1 MSWNEGLVD
10 LSLFTY
16 SPIDDSH
23 FNTSRPVQSHDLPT
37 FPQEFTYRA
46 LDPVREFYAPRSA
59 PLTRS
64 PPPNPVNVNTTKP
77 LPRLPPRTLCG
88 AISIPR
94 ECDSEPT
101 CILTKM
107 KRKRTGDSSNES
119 TLPQRRN
126 VAAPPQLTLSVP
138 QMPNHRRGASEM
150 VWMAEEHMWLVLDE
164 RQRDPYPMP
173 HQYPTPPAH
182 SPPTNYQ
189 RPADY
194 ARSDPGTSFLS
205 RWATPSPNMTPPMS
219 PMQTQLRSLIEP
231 RDEERLSPLFQ
242 EAMNSVPMMDTL
254 DPPPPPTYEG
264 TVSGQQAPRSAPSSS
279 ALVQPSASSPRS
291 PPITRKP
298 LPLSAASS
306 SIPIIR
312 PPVPPIPKKA
322 NRRPPP
328 QARAARTGS
337 TINYSL
343 PSSTSTL
350 RHSNSG
356 ESKISAVSSLG
367 RSKTEGSS
375 RSSLR
380 PAASSYDRE
389 TLDFGDEE
397 KGPSS
402 KSELRAGSSPHRSKT
417 TSSDGSSS
425 CRAKT
430 GSTLEFLEQEMADN
444 SKSWH
449 GFARKLSNRS

>member
-10 LSLFTY
+10 LSLFAY
-16 SPIDDSH
+16 SPTDDSH
-23 FNTSRPVQSHDLPT
+23 FNTNRPVQSHNVPT
-37 FPQEFTYRA
+37 VSREFTDRP

-64 PPPNPVNVNTTKP
+64 PPPNPFKVSATKP

-88 AISIPR
+88 AVSIAR

-107 KRKRTGDSSNES
+107 KRKRTGDSPNDS

-126 VAAPPQLTLSVP
+126 VTAPPQLTLSVP

-150 VWMAEEHMWLVLDE
+150 VWMAEEQMWLVLDE
-164 RQRDPYPMP
+164 GQRDPYPTQN
-173 HQYPTPPAH
+173 QYPTPPAY
-182 SPPTNYQ
+182 SPPTSYQ
-189 RPADY
+189 RPANY
-194 ARSDPGTSFLS
+194 ARSDPGSSFVS
-205 RWATPSPNMTPPMS
+205 QWATTPPNMTPPIS
-219 PMQTQLRSLIEP
+219 PIQTQLRSLIET

-264 TVSGQQAPRSAPSSS
+264 TVSRQQAPRSAPPSS
-279 ALVQPSASSPRS
+279 ALVQPSASSPKS

-306 SIPIIR
+306 WVPTIR
-312 PPVPPIPKKA
+312 PPVPPIPKTA

-328 QARAARTGS
+328 PARAASTGS
-337 TINYSL
+337 TVNYSL
-343 PSSTSTL
+343 PSSTSAL

-356 ESKISAVSSLG
+356 RSDKSAVSSLG

-380 PAASSYDRE
+380 PATSSYHVL
-389 TLDFGDEE
+389 TPDFGDEE
-397 KGPSS
+397 GPSS
-402 KSELRAGSSPHRSKT
+402 KSELRVGRSHHRSKT
-417 TSSDGSSS
+417 ASSDGSSS
-425 CRAKT
+425 NRAET
-430 GSTLEFLEQEMADN
+430 GSTLEFLEQEMAGN
-444 SKSWH
+444 SRSWH
-449 GFARKLSNRS
+449 GFARKLSNRP

>member
-10 LSLFTY
+10 LSLFAY
-16 SPIDDSH
+16 SPTDDSH
-23 FNTSRPVQSHDLPT
+23 FNTSRPIQSHNVPT
-37 FPQEFTYRA
+37 VSRELTDRP

-64 PPPNPVNVNTTKP
+64 PPPNPFNVSATKP

-88 AISIPR
+88 AVSIPR

-101 CILTKM
+101 CILTKI
-107 KRKRTGDSSNES
+107 KRKRTGDSPNDS

-150 VWMAEEHMWLVLDE
+150 VWMAEEQMWLVLDE
-164 RQRDPYPMP
+164 GQQDPYPTQN
-173 HQYPTPPAH
+173 QYPTPPTY
-182 SPPTNYQ
+182 SPPTSYQ
-189 RPADY
+189 RPANY
-194 ARSDPGTSFLS
+194 ARSDPGSSFVS
-205 RWATPSPNMTPPMS
+205 RWATTPPNMTPPIS
-219 PMQTQLRSLIEP
+219 PIQTQLRSLIET

-264 TVSGQQAPRSAPSSS
+264 TVSRQQALRSAPPSS

-306 SIPIIR
+306 WVPTIR
-312 PPVPPIPKKA
+312 PPVPPIPKTA

-328 QARAARTGS
+328 PARAASTGS
-337 TINYSL
+337 TVNYSL
-343 PSSTSTL
+343 PSSTSAL

-356 ESKISAVSSLG
+356 RSDISAVSSLG

-380 PAASSYDRE
+380 PMASSYHVLTAE
-389 TLDFGDEE
+389 FGDEE
-397 KGPSS
+397 GPSS
-402 KSELRAGSSPHRSKT
+402 KSELRVGRSHHRSKT
-417 TSSDGSSS
+417 ASSEGSASS
-425 CRAKT
+425 RAET
-430 GSTLEFLEQEMADN
+430 GSTLEFLEQEMAGN

-449 GFARKLSNRS
+449 GFARKLSHRP